1 VRNLKELQMTHGT
14 ARPGT
19 ARLGLA
25 ATAAFALIA
34 GAAILPASAQT
45 QTYPAG
51 TDCTKLVGNSKMECE
66 RASKNTGSPD
76 NSNNPDNGS
85 INTTTG
91 TGPTTGTTNSMPSST
106 TTNSPSGE
114 DCTSMVGN
122 SKEEC
127 EQRSKNSPSPDN
139 SNNPDQ
145 TN

>member
-1 VRNLKELQMTHGT
+1 MTF
-14 ARPGT
+14 AA

-25 ATAAFALIA
+25 ATAAFAFIA
-34 GAAILPASAQT
+34 AAAILPASAQT
-45 QTYPAG
+45 ETYPAG
-51 TDCTKLVGNSKMECE
+51 TDCTKLVGNSKQECE
-66 RASKNTGSPD
+66 RASKNTSAPD
-76 NSNNPDNGS
+76 NSNNPDNSS

-91 TGPTTGTTNSMPSST
+91 TGPTTGTKAVPSS
-106 TTNSPSGE
+106 E